1 MTKYKGVIQYIGTG
15 YAGWQIQAQRPTVQG
30 TLRDAVNRIS
40 GETTSIV
47 AAGRTDAGVHA
58 LGQVIHFRL
67 QKEFT
72 PLRLLRALNGVLPPD
87 IRVLKL
93 VIVPPDFHAQKHA
106 KKKRYEYRIYNGPV
120 LSPFLNGRVYHVVH
134 PLDYD
139 AMQRACRLF
148 SGSHDFSGFAAAS
161 TTVKSRQRTIFL
173 SRLLKKGH
181 RLVYQVEADGFLHH
195 MIRNIMGTLVQIGKG
210 QRPPDDI
217 SSILKSR
224 DRRHAGPTAP
234 AHGLY
239 LVRIW
244 Y

>member
-1 MTKYKGVIQYIGTG
+1 MTKYKGVIQYIGAG

-30 TLRDAVNRIS
+30 TLKDALTRVS
-40 GETTSIV
+40 GETASIV

-67 QKEFT
+67 QKDL
-72 PLRLLRALNGVLPPD
+72 PPPRLLRALNGVLPAD

-93 VIVPPDFHAQKHA
+93 VAAPPDFHAQKHA
-106 KKKRYEYRIYNGPV
+106 RRKRYEYRIYNGPV
-120 LSPFLNGRVYHVVH
+120 LSPFLNGFVYHVVH
-134 PLDYD
+134 PLDHD
-139 AMQRACRLF
+139 AMQSACRLF
-148 SGSHDFSGFAAAS
+148 SGAHDFSGFAAAS
-161 TTVKSRQRTIFL
+161 TTVKSRRRTIFL
-173 SRLLKKGH
+173 SRLQKSGH

-195 MIRNIMGTLVQIGKG
+195 MIRNIVGTLLQVGKG